1 MNGLF
6 TERVGKCLCS
16 TATILK
22 CRCKVNLNVTVAGNG
37 IVFRID
43 FVELPHTLSDNT
55 DFDTVTCADSKRLL
69 DALEFA

>member
-6 TERVGKCLCS
+6 TERVGKCLCR
-16 TATILK
+16 TASILE